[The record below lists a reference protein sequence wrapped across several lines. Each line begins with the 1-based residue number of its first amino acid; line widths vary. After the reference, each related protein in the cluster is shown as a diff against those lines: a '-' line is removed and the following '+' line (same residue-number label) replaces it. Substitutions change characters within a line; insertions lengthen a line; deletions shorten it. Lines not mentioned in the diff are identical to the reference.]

1 MIVADRRVLGNGFLI
16 TIDMQIVMIIF
27 FSVVLVSVEKSS
39 KHERQYVMDISRRFL
54 HCV

>member
-16 TIDMQIVMIIF
+16 TIDMQIVMIVF
-27 FSVVLVSVEKSS
+27 FSVVLVSVE